1 MTNTRRH
8 SIVVALLLLHSA
20 VAVSAGDKPLKAF
33 AKDWEGRRVV
43 LKSTLYTLVYDEIGR
58 LGARR
63 RGKVEGLTVAT
74 PVSGTYY
81 RFLGRQG
88 VAEIVDRDPKQ
99 LVDRVTTQYTRS
111 KHMEIG
117 AVATIEPVMLVQY
130 STGAELVVQ
139 NVYAD
144 RESVRLVLQKSESG
158 AESDPVTSLT
168 VQWPTAL
175 SKEFTER
182 TLVEALV
189 LQFVDVM

>member
-8 SIVVALLLLHSA
+8 FVVFALSLLYSA

-43 LKSTLYTLVYDEIGR
+43 LKSTLYTLVYDEVGR
-58 LGARR
+58 LGATR

-81 RFLGRQG
+81 RFFGRQG
-88 VAEIVDRDPKQ
+88 EAEIVDRDPNQ
-99 LVDRVTTQYTRS
+99 LVAMVTTRYKRA
-111 KHMEIG
+111 KHLEIG
-117 AVATIEPVMLVQY
+117 AVSMVEPVMLVQY
-130 STGAELVVQ
+130 SSGDELVVQ
-139 NVYAD
+139 SVHTD
-144 RESVRLVLQKSESG
+144 RESVRFVLHKSESG
-158 AESDPVTSLT
+158 AESDPATSLT

-182 TLVEALV
+182 TLIEELV
-189 LQFVDVM
+189 LQFVDVI

>member
-1 MTNTRRH
+1 MTKTRRH
-8 SIVVALLLLHSA
+8 SVVLALSLLYSA

-43 LKSTLYTLVYDEIGR
+43 LKSTLYTLVYDEVGR
-58 LGARR
+58 LGATR

-81 RFLGRQG
+81 RFRGRQG
-88 VAEIVDRDPKQ
+88 EAETVDRNPNQ
-99 LVDRVTTQYTRS
+99 LVERVTTRYKRA
-111 KHMEIG
+111 KHLEIG
-117 AVATIEPVMLVQY
+117 AVSMVERVMLVQY

-139 NVYAD
+139 SVHTD
-144 RESVRLVLQKSESG
+144 RESVQFVLHKSGSG
-158 AESDPVTSLT
+158 AETDPATSLT
-168 VQWPTAL
+168 VQWPNAL

-182 TLVEALV
+182 ALVEALV